1 MITTRDVIEVGVQVW
16 VLEVYPKSFRVEHGT
31 VRSFHSQ
38 SDGEVSYI
46 LESGE
51 TYGEEDVFVNWDIFF
66 ARLME
71 EIGKLK
77 TTGE

>member
-1 MITTRDVIEVGVQVW
+1 MIHTRDVIEVGIHVW
-16 VLEVYPKSFRVEHGT
+16 VLEVGYKSFRVDHGE
-31 VRSFHSQ
+31 VRSFHSRNN
-38 SDGEVSYI
+38 GEVSYT
-46 LESGE
+46 LENGKS
-51 TYGEEDVFVNWDIFF
+51 YGEEDVFVNWDIFF